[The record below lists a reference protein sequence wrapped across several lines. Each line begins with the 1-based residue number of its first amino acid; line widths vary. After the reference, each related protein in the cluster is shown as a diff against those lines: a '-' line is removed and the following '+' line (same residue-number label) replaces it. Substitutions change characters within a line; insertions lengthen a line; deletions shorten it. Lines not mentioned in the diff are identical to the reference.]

1 VDGPEY
7 LRQLTFEHAFADLG
21 GIPANRL
28 SDSQGLAGLLL
39 AAANAAGLNPA
50 MPPAVKVGPK
60 GVSAA
65 VLCHGGHVALHGL
78 PEAGLCFADVAGLGG
93 ALPQRGLEVIIKRL
107 GAREVRTDARRR
119 GPVTQGIHPEGS

>member
-1 VDGPEY
+1 M
-7 LRQLTFEHAFADLG
+7 TFDHVFADLS

-28 SDSQGLAGLLL
+28 TDAQGLAGLLL

-50 MPPAVKVGPK
+50 SPPVVTAGPH

-65 VLCHGGHVALHGL
+65 LVCHGGHVALHGL
-78 PEAGLCFADVAGLGG
+78 PEAGLCFADVAGVGG
-93 ALPQRGLEVIIKRL
+93 VLPRRGLEVVVKRL

-119 GPVTQGIHPEGS
+119 GPVTQAIHPEGP

>member
-1 VDGPEY
+1 M
-7 LRQLTFEHAFADLG
+7 TFEHVFADLG

-28 SDSQGLAGLLL
+28 TDPQGLAGLLL

-50 MPPAVKVGPK
+50 NPPVVTLGPR

-65 VLCHGGHVALHGL
+65 LVCHGGHVAIHSL
-78 PEAGLCFADVAGLGG
+78 PEAGLCFADVGGVSG
-93 ALPQRGLEVIIKRL
+93 ALPQRGLDVIIKRL

-119 GPVTQGIHPEGS
+119 GPVTQAIHPEGP

>member
-1 VDGPEY
+1 M
-7 LRQLTFEHAFADLG
+7 TFEHVFADLG

-28 SDSQGLAGLLL
+28 TDVQGLAGLLL

-50 MPPAVKVGPK
+50 NPPIVKLGPR

-65 VLCHGGHVALHGL
+65 LLCHGGHVTVHGL
-78 PEAGLCFADVAGLGG
+78 PEAGLCFADVAAAGG
-93 ALPQRGLEVIIKRL
+93 ALPQRGLEVIIKRF

-119 GPVTQGIHPEGS
+119 GPVTQVIHPEGP